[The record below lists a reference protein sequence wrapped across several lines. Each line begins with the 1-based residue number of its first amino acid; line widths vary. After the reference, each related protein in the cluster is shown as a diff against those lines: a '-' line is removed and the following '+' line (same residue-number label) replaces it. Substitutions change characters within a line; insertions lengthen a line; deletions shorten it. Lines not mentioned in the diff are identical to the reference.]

1 MLPSDL
7 VLANLK
13 PSPTNSIQI
22 IALHSYACCYC
33 DKTPT
38 HANNSRHIMQDVIN
52 ITKSYSLYY
61 LIEMIKTL
69 L

>member
-1 MLPSDL
+1 MLLSDL
-7 VLANLK
+7 VLTNLK

-38 HANNSRHIMQDVIN
+38 H
-52 ITKSYSLYY
+52 TKQQQAYHAGCNKYNKALFIVLSDRND
-61 LIEMIKTL
+61 
-69 L
+69 